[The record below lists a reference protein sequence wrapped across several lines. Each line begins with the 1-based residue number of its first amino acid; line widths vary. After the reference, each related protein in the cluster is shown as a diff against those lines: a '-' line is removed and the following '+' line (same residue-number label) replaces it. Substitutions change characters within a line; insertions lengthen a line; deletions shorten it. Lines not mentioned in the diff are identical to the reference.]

1 MGWLDTSGFVRAA
14 LERLNRPSILALLQQ
29 VTSEL
34 DAHCRKLESAVE
46 PSVLTLRQELGQQA
60 EVLRG
65 ALDQQERELSAIGCT
80 LRSLLAQHQQR
91 LASLLSEVEVREC
104 QQQLAALHLQLE
116 RVQAEA
122 ETLSEVE
129 RQQVEQLLQKALQVY
144 DVATV
149 NLNLKVGGSGARLRL
164 DELLQILAGVGQLA
178 QTDFLYQQGQE
189 GRLSGARLLLTDE
202 TVVLFD
208 CARHELPGS
217 IFELVFTTASWK
229 GLPASFRIRF
239 AKQSHQLP
247 MCKRALTLDQY
258 EVLYTTNIVF
268 DLTVR
273 ASEPAPAVIEPE
285 RKVEPEPVPE
295 PAGKPVT
302 PPPVAKREREV
313 EIRNGSFEQGPV
325 PGRLLSL
332 RAGPDQLPGWV
343 IGGQGVDYI
352 GTLWQPGDSQQRSLD
367 LNTSGPGSIQQT
379 IKTVP
384 GATYRVTFMMAGNPK
399 AGQPPETKTLK
410 VHATGSSEAL
420 FSFSVWR
427 KSLGAMGWV
436 MKTYLFTATS
446 DKTVLKFQSTT
457 PGAAGPAIDNVRIDK
472 M

>member
-34 DAHCRKLESAVE
+34 DAHCRRLESAVE

-65 ALDQQERELSAIGCT
+65 ALDQHERELSAIGCT
-80 LRSLLAQHQQR
+80 LRSLLAQHQQS

-104 QQQLAALHLQLE
+104 QQQLTALHLQLE

-273 ASEPAPAVIEPE
+273 APEPAVIEARAQGRARACAGTSGE
-285 RKVEPEPVPE
+285 AGDSASRRK
-295 PAGKPVT
+295 AR
-302 PPPVAKREREV
+302 AR
-313 EIRNGSFEQGPV
+313 
-325 PGRLLSL
+325 GRDPQRQL
-332 RAGPDQLPGWV
+332 RARAGAGAAFVAASRSRSAARL
-343 IGGQGVDYI
+343 
-352 GTLWQPGDSQQRSLD
+352 GDWR
-367 LNTSGPGSIQQT
+367 
-379 IKTVP
+379 
-384 GATYRVTFMMAGNPK
+384 
-399 AGQPPETKTLK
+399 
-410 VHATGSSEAL
+410 TGSGLHRNAL
-420 FSFSVWR
+420 
-427 KSLGAMGWV
+427 
-436 MKTYLFTATS
+436 
-446 DKTVLKFQSTT
+446 
-457 PGAAGPAIDNVRIDK
+457 AAR
-472 M
+472 

>member
-80 LRSLLAQHQQR
+80 LRSLLEQHQQR

-273 ASEPAPAVIEPE
+273 APEPAVIEPE

-313 EIRNGSFEQGPV
+313 EILNGSFEQGPV